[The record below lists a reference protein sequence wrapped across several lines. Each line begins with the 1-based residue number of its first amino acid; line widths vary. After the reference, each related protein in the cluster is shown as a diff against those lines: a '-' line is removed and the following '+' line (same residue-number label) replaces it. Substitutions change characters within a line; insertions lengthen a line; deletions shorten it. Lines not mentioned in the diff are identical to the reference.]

1 VTRVK
6 PGYGRSV
13 KIGTLSMRARDSL
26 KGVAPNMV
34 AKLRKM
40 IALLDNI
47 EDAEELQVLTAWKV
61 LWGLAIALTL
71 RPLRKPVRAA

>member
-1 VTRVK
+1 
-6 PGYGRSV
+6 
-13 KIGTLSMRARDSL
+13 MRARDSL

-47 EDAEELQVLTAWKV
+47 EDAEELQALTAWKV
-61 LWGLAIALTL
+61 HPVDRRPQRHREFDLTTFYIDAEQCEICN
-71 RPLRKPVRAA
+71 VMEDYH